1 MKTAAFRLALAVALF
16 SVATH
21 AFSQDGGLYLSAG
34 TMATFAGPQDF
45 EVGAKPAEDAD
56 FTATRKGTGT
66 FDVGIL
72 GFRAAVGYRI
82 FGFRPEAEVSYRQ
95 LKLSGFEYTSYG
107 ELPGAG
113 LDALNESI
121 KVEAGDLKLLGVMAN
136 VWYDIDIGSGFMPY
150 LGGGV
155 GLGHITPGQPL
166 PRQTPWE
173 GYSSGSSR
181 IERLGVRL
189 PGRRWR
195 GLRDRRGGDDQPR
208 LSSVRHHRGRAA
220 LECRGH

>member
-1 MKTAAFRLALAVALF
+1 MKTEAFRLALAVALF

-56 FTATRKGTGT
+56 FTANRKGTGT

-72 GFRAAVGYRI
+72 GFRASVGYRI

-95 LKLSGFEYTSYG
+95 LKLSGFEYTSHDRIP
-107 ELPGAG
+107 EDL

-121 KVEAGDLKLLGVMAN
+121 KVEAGDLKLLGVMA
-136 VWYDIDIGSGFMPY
+136 YDIDTGSGFMPY

-155 GLGHITPGQPL
+155 GLGHITPNN
-166 PRQTPWE
+166 R
-173 GYSSGSSR
+173 S
-181 IERLGVRL
+181 RLGSLLQEFPESSASFAFQAGAGVGFDIGAGVTVTISLGYRL
-189 PGRRWR
+189 YGTTEAELPWN
-195 GLRDRRGGDDQPR
+195 
-208 LSSVRHHRGRAA
+208 A